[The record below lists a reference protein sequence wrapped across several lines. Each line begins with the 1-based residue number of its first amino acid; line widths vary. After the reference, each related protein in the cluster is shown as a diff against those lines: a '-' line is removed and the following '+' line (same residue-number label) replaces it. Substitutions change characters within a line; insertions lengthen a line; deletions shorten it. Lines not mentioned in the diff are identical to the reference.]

1 MKEGY
6 RGAKSAHCRLRK
18 SLPSIRVQFGGCDSV
33 EGSLTNSFSGSLLFQ
48 CHTSRFE
55 GQDVEIV
62 LLKILPIPP
71 VWTMVGVLPNFQH
84 SLYHLPVSFLITSY
98 VSCMHYLL
106 YNQQQI
112 FGVMWK
118 FEFIA
123 HMSGF
128 IWGTA
133 GWLCWTVLDFHVW
146 GCLVFSWSRL
156 LGWWLWQLEPL
167 AVLQRP
173 HPPTNYLQAFFHGSD
188 RGMESKPWWVSPFT
202 VCVCITPANLLLA

>member
-146 GCLVFSWSRL
+146 GCLVVSWSRL
-156 LGWWLWQLEPL
+156 LGWVTVAAGAPGCASKASSSNKLPPGIFSWQW
-167 AVLQRP
+167 QR
-173 HPPTNYLQAFFHGSD
+173 HGKQTL
-188 RGMESKPWWVSPFT
+188 MSKPIYSL
-202 VCVCITPANLLLA
+202 CLYHSC